1 MVSHPVR
8 SGEPKYFYPLVAV
21 TLSLI
26 VLGILEINAVSAA
39 NTVSTAVRDPR
50 SLGHDLFD
58 VSQFRTLRRARHAE
72 QVSASSS
79 SASAGS
85 SVSSSV
91 SSSSSASVHPAA
103 ENTPWALEDLTSAQR
118 DTLRKQLRMSV
129 CPQKAD
135 TGYRLLCENLLK
147 EQGPRPVRQGLKNP
161 HQQ

>member
-1 MVSHPVR
+1 MVSHPVD

-72 QVSASSS
+72 
-79 SASAGS
+79 